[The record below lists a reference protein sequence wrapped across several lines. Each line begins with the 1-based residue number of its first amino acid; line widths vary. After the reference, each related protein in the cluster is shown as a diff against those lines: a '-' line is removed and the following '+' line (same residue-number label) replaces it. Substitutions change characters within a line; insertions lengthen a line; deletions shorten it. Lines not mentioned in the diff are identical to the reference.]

1 MSKSTCRF
9 CNEGQPLITLG
20 SGERVHELP
29 EGGLFICFASRQP
42 NTIPLVYILSPYT
55 HHNPEVIEQRYD
67 LVEHYE
73 ALLTYKFPDAL
84 FYSPI
89 AHFHL
94 IAIVHNLPRDVD
106 YWRKKN
112 RCMIHRSQL
121 GIVLRIEGWIES
133 EGITW
138 ERELFN
144 TLHIL
149 YIKDDPHSEYEV
161 VGQALQKLA

>member
-1 MSKSTCRF
+1 MSKSTCQF

-42 NTIPLVYILSPYT
+42 NTIPLVYIMSPYT
-55 HHNPEVIEQRYD
+55 HDDPEVMEQRFN
-67 LVEHYE
+67 LVQHYE
-73 ALLTYKFPDAL
+73 QLLTVKFPDAL

-89 AHFHL
+89 AHFHH
-94 IAIVHNLPRDVD
+94 IAIVHNLPRDIE
-106 YWRKKN
+106 YWRDKN

-121 GIVLRIEGWIES
+121 GILFRTAGWEAS
-133 EGITW
+133 AGVTW
-138 ERELFN
+138 ECNLFD
-144 TLHIL
+144 TLNI
-149 YIKDDPHSEYEV
+149 PHVCDYTTTEHEV